1 MSVVFATDFRAN
13 CVKLSKTAVRK
24 QHMTLSHTILAATM
38 LLGTATIASAN
49 LTVQFVES
57 APKDSF
63 ILSNTGTCTLAAQT
77 VSFDL
82 ATSRA
87 GLIFDVTGAGA
98 GVEVFQPLDV
108 VDQNPLVLAIS
119 EISDGDQT
127 LDIGLDEMT
136 PGAKIRVTFDMDD
149 TLTNSSLGQIR
160 VSRSEIEGASA
171 MTNLAIDT
179 PSAQFDA
186 EGVVVIPQPAC
197 VS

>member
-1 MSVVFATDFRAN
+1 
-13 CVKLSKTAVRK
+13 
-24 QHMTLSHTILAATM
+24 
-38 LLGTATIASAN
+38 
-49 LTVQFVES
+49 
-57 APKDSF
+57 
-63 ILSNTGTCTLAAQT
+63 
-77 VSFDL
+77 
-82 ATSRA
+82 
-87 GLIFDVTGAGA
+87 VTGAGA